1 VGLVKAVCFT
11 KKGYKVIGIDTD
23 AQRLEQIQSAQPP
36 FYEPNLNGYLRDAI
50 RRKLLLATEDKSLN
64 AQADVC
70 FIAVG
75 TPSNS
80 DGRADLSY
88 VANAAHAIGR
98 SLRNSAQNQLIVIH
112 STVPPGTAQSLVKP
126 ILANDSG
133 KLKGEGFG
141 LCSNPELFRQ
151 GNAIYDTEHPNRIII
166 GGDEADAARLE
177 AFYNE
182 FHEGKTGTI
191 LRVTH
196 ENAEL
201 IKYATS
207 AFIATKISF
216 INSVA
221 NIAQRVPGVDVRTV
235 AAGIGLD
242 PRIGNEALNAGLGW
256 GGPCLPKDTRALVEF
271 SNNLGYE
278 PDLIRAAL
286 GVNEEQWRK
295 ATDLAKGA
303 LGSLRGKRVAVLGL
317 AFKPCTDDMSH
328 AVSIPII
335 RSLLVEGAHVVAYD
349 PAATAN
355 AQTIFGHKIE
365 YAKDPIE
372 CVDQADCCIIVTEWD
387 EFRRIPP
394 STFARVMR
402 QPVVIDGRRIY
413 DVDAFL
419 DAGVQLLAV
428 GMGAREMGL

>member
-1 VGLVKAVCFT
+1 M
-11 KKGYKVIGIDTD
+11 
-23 AQRLEQIQSAQPP
+23 R
-36 FYEPNLNGYLRDAI
+36 
-50 RRKLLLATEDKSLN
+50 
-64 AQADVC
+64 ADVC

-75 TPSNS
+75 TPSNPE
-80 DGRADLSY
+80 GTADLSY

-98 SLRNSAQNQLIVIH
+98 SLRNSAQNQLVVIH
-112 STVPPGTAQSLVKP
+112 STVPPGTAQGLVKP
-126 ILANDSG
+126 ILEDESG

-151 GNAIYDTEHPNRIII
+151 GNAIYETEHPNRIII

-177 AFYNE
+177 TFFKE
-182 FHEGKTGTI
+182 FHQGKTGTI

-201 IKYATS
+201 IKYANS

-216 INSVA
+216 INCVA
-221 NIAQRVPGVDVRTV
+221 NIAQRVHGADVRTV

-242 PRIGNEALNAGLGW
+242 PRIGDQALNAGVGW
-256 GGPCLPKDTRALVEF
+256 GGPCLPKDTKALAEF

-286 GVNEEQWRK
+286 RVNAEQWRK
-295 ATDLAKGA
+295 ATDLARDT
-303 LGSLRGKRVAVLGL
+303 LGSLMGKKVAVLGL
-317 AFKPCTDDMSH
+317 AFKPCTDDMSD

-335 RSLLVEGAHVVAYD
+335 KRLLVEGAHVAAYD

-365 YAKDPIE
+365 YTTNPIE
-372 CVDQADCCIIVTEWD
+372 CIDQADCCIIVTEWD

-394 STFARVMR
+394 STFVRNMR

-413 DVDAFL
+413 DADAFL
-419 DAGVQLLAV
+419 GTGVQLLAV
-428 GMGAREMGL
+428 GVGSRE